1 MSREYYAKHLAA
13 ERLRRVY
20 EIAPPRAKQYL
31 EAEIDFVLDRVSPET
46 SVLELGCGY
55 GRVLQRIAP
64 RARWVVGIDTSR
76 DSIDAARQCLAPHRN
91 VLLATMDARDL
102 QLADEQFDLVICI
115 QNGISAF
122 KADPPALM
130 REALRVTRPGGTA
143 LFSTYA
149 ERFWE
154 ARLDW
159 FRLQAQ
165 EGLIGPI
172 DESLTRDGVIV
183 CQDGF
188 RATTATPEQLRAWS
202 AGLDAAATVQEVDQ
216 SSVFC
221 VLSR

>member
-1 MSREYYAKHLAA
+1 MSREYYAKHLSA

-31 EAEIDFVLDRVSPET
+31 EAEIDVVLDRVSPET

-64 RARWVVGIDTSR
+64 RAGWVLGVDTSR
-76 DSIDAARQCLAPHRN
+76 DSIDAARQHLAAHRN

-102 QLADEQFDLVICI
+102 QFADEQFDLVICI

-130 REALRVTRPGGTA
+130 REALRVTRPGGAA

-202 AGLDAAATVQEVDQ
+202 AGLDAAATVQEVDG